1 MKTVRITE
9 SGALDRLGSFL
20 RNKQAALAD
29 RLQQLLDSFSPRDI
43 AQPDGTVWPAPEG
56 GGAGKFTVEPVPAQ
70 AGKELVYVSDG
81 TGMEVMVDPMVA
93 IPYLQN
99 VPPEGITSEKIWD
112 LLNEASAETDTSNM
126 MFSPQDEAAESE
138 WEKQFMAR
146 RADVSNETWD
156 KFERLRELM
165 GDQMLLEELVRAM
178 SSKEAQENFDFIIQM
193 HDLGR
198 EFGEEEE
205 EEQEID
211 MDAAREWFRS

>member
-9 SGALDRLGSFL
+9 SGALERLGSFL
-20 RNKQAALAD
+20 EKKQAALAD

-56 GGAGKFTVEPVPAQ
+56 TGAGTFTVEPMPAQ
-70 AGKELVYVSDG
+70 AGKEMVYVSDG
-81 TGMEVMVDPMVA
+81 AGMEVMVDPMVA

-99 VPPEGITSEKIWD
+99 VPPEGITPEKIWD

-126 MFSPQDEAAESE
+126 LFSPQDEAAEAA
-138 WEKQFMAR
+138 WGQQFQAR
-146 RADVSNETWD
+146 RREADVSNETWD

-178 SSKEAQENFDFIIQM
+178 SGKEAEENFDFIIQM

-198 EFGEEEE
+198 EFGGEVEEGEE
-205 EEQEID
+205 LYDPI
-211 MDAAREWFRS
+211 R